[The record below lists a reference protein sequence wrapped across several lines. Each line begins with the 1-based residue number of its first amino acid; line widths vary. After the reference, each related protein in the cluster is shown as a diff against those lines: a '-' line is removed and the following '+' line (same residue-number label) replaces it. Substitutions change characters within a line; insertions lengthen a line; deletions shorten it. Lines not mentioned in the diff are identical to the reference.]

1 MNFINYPNLVHPF
14 FKDVIRIDYNSD
26 MPTQFI
32 NDYGYSYIMLCYGKF
47 DALDFENKVVE
58 VPKIL
63 TKGTGDYFR
72 ITAHKDCIWITFEVK
87 NHVLHN
93 ITGKNSSSLRNKFT
107 DLSNFVPKEIC
118 EKLIQELK
126 EEKEIKKIVA
136 ITDSYLSD
144 YFKKWDKELPST
156 KIVNHIYKNK
166 GLLSVNDILNEFA
179 ISKRTLERLFYKEV
193 GASPHRFI
201 CLIRFNYIIRKIQS
215 EEFTDLLDLIE
226 EYNYYDKSHFEKDFK
241 KFMGQ
246 TLKDYKNTY
255 NPLLTNALARAYIKD

>member
-1 MNFINYPNLVHPF
+1 MHFINDPNFTHPF
-14 FKDVIRIDYNSD
+14 FKDVIRIDYSSD
-26 MPTQFI
+26 MPTQII

-47 DALDFENKVVE
+47 DALDFKDNLVT
-58 VPKIL
+58 VPRIL

-72 ITAHKDCIWITFEVK
+72 ITAHKDCTWITFEVK

-93 ITGKNSSSLRNKFT
+93 ITNKNVTRLRNKFV
-107 DLSNFVPKEIC
+107 DFSNYIPKKNSENLF
-118 EKLIQELK
+118 EELK
-126 EEKEIKKIVA
+126 ETKEINTIVTIA
-136 ITDSYLSD
+136 DKYLSSYYTD
-144 YFKKWDKELPST
+144 WDKELSST
-156 KIVNHIYKNK
+156 SIVNYIYQSQ
-166 GLLSVNDILNEFA
+166 GLLSVNDILDTFS
-179 ISKRTLERLFYKEV
+179 ISKRTLERLFNKEV

-201 CLIRFNYIIRKIQS
+201 CLVRFNYIIRKIQS
-215 EEFTDLLDLIE
+215 EEFTDLLELID